1 MIDISRI
8 VQPFRI
14 LPGVWKVFLVRMPL
28 LEGAA
33 FVSGQCGGP

>member
-14 LPGVWKVFLVRMPL
+14 LPGVWKMLLVRMPL

-33 FVSGQCGGP
+33 SGSGLCGGP